1 MRTAIDAIL
10 KQQEPY
16 PAVVMNRHWDVL
28 ANNTAA
34 TRFFGMLLDGRPPQG
49 AGNILRLMFHPEGLR
64 PFVENWEAVAQALV
78 RRVHREAVGG
88 RLDEEGQALL
98 AEVLNTP
105 ASRPDGAA

>member
-1 MRTAIDAIL
+1 MD
-10 KQQEPY
+10 
-16 PAVVMNRHWDVL
+16 RHWDVL

-88 RLDEEGQALL
+88 RLDEAGRALL
-98 AEVLNTP
+98 AEVLEYP
-105 ASRPDGAA
+105 GVPPRWRMPILVHRSSPSCQ